1 MKMVDRAVP
10 VRRLEEWPGERQP
23 NEGDWFKPNMV
34 HMSYDGHAK
43 DWWVRPKWEYIRFLA
58 WARCDVFVAQ

>member
-1 MKMVDRAVP
+1 M
-10 VRRLEEWPGERQP
+10 

-58 WARCDVFVAQ
+58 WARCDVFVAQWICHPEGCGLL